1 MRHRHSLVA
10 FAACFATLAFIATG
24 VARADQPPPGR
35 EACVPGASGPP
46 VGLVVAITGRAW
58 AEIERCEAAAGRAL
72 TCGEAIYAGERVVT
86 ESEASLAFTIEQS
99 QVYVAPGSELRVEV
113 GAGGA
118 ADLELLH
125 GRARVVDPDGATGAG
140 RRLAS
145 GKLVSV
151 GRGDTEISAIAGEPA
166 KICEYALP
174 LTIGASLLAP
184 GDCVGPQLSA
194 HAAAGI
200 GVSLADAGRCDLAD
214 DDFDPFD
221 VASGPCLAPFPPP
234 PVPPPPPPSCAFGT
248 CTPVPPVPPTPP
260 SQPPG
265 VIESPGINEPPP
277 L

>member
-1 MRHRHSLVA
+1 MRHRHSFVV
-10 FAACFATLAFIATG
+10 FAACFATLALIATG
-24 VARADQPPPGR
+24 AARADQPPPGLP
-35 EACVPGASGPP
+35 ACVPGASGPP

-58 AEIERCEAAAGRAL
+58 AENDQCEAAAGRAL
-72 TCGEAIYAGERVVT
+72 TCGEAIYAGEHVVT
-86 ESEASLAFTIEQS
+86 ESDASVAFTVEQS
-99 QVYVAPGSELRVEV
+99 QVYVAPGSELRVAL
-113 GAGGA
+113 GADGA
-118 ADLELLH
+118 ADLELLQ
-125 GRARVVDPDGATGAG
+125 GRARVVDPDGRIGAG

-166 KICEYALP
+166 QICEYALP
-174 LTIGASLLAP
+174 LTIGPGLLDP
-184 GDCVGPQLSA
+184 GNCVGPQLSA
-194 HAAAGI
+194 HVAAGI
-200 GVSLADAGRCDLAD
+200 GVSLADAGRCEVA

-221 VASGPCLAPFPPP
+221 VASGPGLAPFPPP